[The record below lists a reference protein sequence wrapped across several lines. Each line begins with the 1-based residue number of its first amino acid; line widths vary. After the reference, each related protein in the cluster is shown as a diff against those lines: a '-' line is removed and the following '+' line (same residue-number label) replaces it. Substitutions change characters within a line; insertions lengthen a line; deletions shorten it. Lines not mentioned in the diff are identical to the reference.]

1 MKFRAVE
8 RLIYSVAL
16 THAIDFF
23 NHVLTC

>member
-1 MKFRAVE
+1 MENRAVE

-23 NHVLTC
+23 NRVLTC